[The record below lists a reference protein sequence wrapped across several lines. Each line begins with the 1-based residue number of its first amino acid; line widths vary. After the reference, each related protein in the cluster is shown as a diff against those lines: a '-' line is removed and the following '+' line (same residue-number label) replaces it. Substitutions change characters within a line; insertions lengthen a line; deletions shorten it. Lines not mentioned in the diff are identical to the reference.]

1 MSNQQD
7 VREFLE
13 SRRARISPEQ
23 AGLPNFGGTRRVPG
37 LRRTEVAMLAGVS
50 PEYYTRLERGNLSG
64 VSANVLEGLARALS
78 LDEAERAHLFDLAR
92 AASAGPMR
100 PRRRAQVH
108 VRPSIQRILDAI
120 TGAPAFIRNGRFDVL
135 AENALG
141 SALYAPLN
149 ESPERPVNHA
159 RYIFLDPNAPAFWGD
174 WDRVTRDTVAILR
187 AEAGRDPYD
196 RGLTD
201 LIGELSTRSE
211 LFRTLWAAHDV
222 RFHRSGTKVFHH
234 PIVGELELAYEGFDL
249 PADPGLTMLTY
260 SAEPGTAS
268 ADALNLLATWAA
280 TQRSERAASASS
292 AASSATTTDA
302 SLEADTQA

>member
-1 MSNQQD
+1 MTNQQD
-7 VREFLE
+7 VREFLG
-13 SRRARISPEQ
+13 SRRARITPEQ
-23 AGLPNFGGTRRVPG
+23 AGLPTFGGTRRVPG

-50 PEYYTRLERGNLSG
+50 PEYYTRLERGNLAG
-64 VSANVLEGLARALS
+64 VSENVLEGVARALS

-100 PRRRAQVH
+100 ARRKPQPH

-120 TGAPAFIRNGRFDVL
+120 TEAPAFIRNGRFDVL

-159 RYIFLDPNAPAFWGD
+159 RYIFLDPNAPSFWGD
-174 WDRVTRDTVAILR
+174 WERVTRDTVAVLR

-211 LFRTLWAAHDV
+211 LFRMLWAAHDV
-222 RFHRSGTKVFHH
+222 QFHRSGTKVFHH
-234 PIVGELELAYEGFDL
+234 PVVGELELAYEGFDL
-249 PADPGLTMLTY
+249 TADPGLTLLTY
-260 SAEPGTAS
+260 SAEPGTPS

-280 TQRSERAASASS
+280 TQRSERSSSSVSSS
-292 AASSATTTDA
+292 AGTDA
-302 SLEADTQA
+302 STAAETQA